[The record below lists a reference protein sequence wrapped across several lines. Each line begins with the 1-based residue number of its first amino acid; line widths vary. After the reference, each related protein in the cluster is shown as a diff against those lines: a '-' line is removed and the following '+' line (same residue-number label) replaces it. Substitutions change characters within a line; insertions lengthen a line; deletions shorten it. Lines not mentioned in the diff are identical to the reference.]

1 MGAFL
6 CTVGSIGIIVCLI
19 LLIVNAVRK
28 KPVKKVLIGLGVCF
42 AVFVVGFII
51 IPDTDTTIAEGSKI
65 TKGDLEILDKK
76 FDDLTDDERT
86 RLITMQSDM
95 TVKEM
100 EKYKDNFKRLYI
112 EEMGEHYSSKEKA
125 AEIFEEDFDFEIRK
139 KKGLLTEEEQAE
151 QKAREEQ
158 AEKFAQDVAYKMD
171 IEEAIVGIVG
181 EKTNTEKPSIVDLKI
196 NDNLA
201 TETES
206 DKLVIAELNASDN
219 LTVNM
224 IKAGILKDSVDLF
237 ESLFGISG
245 VSEVNLSWYLTLVD
259 SYGNE
264 KDGVVLKII
273 LDKKTAD
280 KINWENFDRSKF
292 SNVAIHYWEHPT
304 LSK

>member
-1 MGAFL
+1 L
-6 CTVGSIGIIVCLI
+6 WLW
-19 LLIVNAVRK
+19 L
-28 KPVKKVLIGLGVCF
+28 
-42 AVFVVGFII
+42 
-51 IPDTDTTIAEGSKI
+51 
-65 TKGDLEILDKK
+65 
-76 FDDLTDDERT
+76 
-86 RLITMQSDM
+86 QSRA
-95 TVKEM
+95 
-100 EKYKDNFKRLYI
+100 NN
-112 EEMGEHYSSKEKA
+112 
-125 AEIFEEDFDFEIRK
+125 FEIRK